1 MTVKDF
7 CEKYK
12 ISHQA
17 VYAKIRKKKNLLDG
31 YILKSGCL
39 VLDSFAEETLKP
51 TFADGRFFEESEILK
66 KELAAKNK
74 DFENLQDELYFKN
87 EKIANLEKS
96 LTDKISE
103 NEILQKQLA
112 EQNIKNADLIK
123 SVERLSEEITE
134 KSKIIDKLKGEF
146 AEQFNQKPKKLFGK
160 S

>member
-1 MTVKDF
+1 MTVKEF

-17 VYAKIRKKKNLLDG
+17 AYAKIRKKKNLLDG
-31 YILKSGCL
+31 HIFKNGCL

-51 TFADGRFFEESEILK
+51 VSADGRFFEESEILK
-66 KELAAKNK
+66 TELAKKNQ

-87 EKIANLEKS
+87 EKISNLEKS
-96 LTDKISE
+96 LTEKISE

-112 EQNIKNADLIK
+112 EQNLKNADLIK
-123 SVERLSEEITE
+123 SVERLSEEVAE
-134 KSKIIDKLKGEF
+134 KRKIINKLQNDIS
-146 AEQFNQKPKKLFGK
+146 EQLNQKPKKLFGK

>member
-1 MTVKDF
+1 MTVREF

-31 YILKSGCL
+31 HIFKDGCL
-39 VLDSFAEETLKP
+39 VLDSFAEEVLKP
-51 TFADGRFFEESEILK
+51 VSAEVRFFEESEILK
-66 KELAAKNK
+66 TELAKKNQ

-87 EKIANLEKS
+87 EKISNLEK
-96 LTDKISE
+96 LLNDKISE

-112 EQNIKNADLIK
+112 EQNLRNADLIK

-134 KSKIIDKLKGEF
+134 KSKIIDKLQSE
-146 AEQFNQKPKKLFGK
+146 AAVQFNQKPKKLFGK

>member
-1 MTVKDF
+1 MTVREF

-31 YILKSGCL
+31 HIFKDGCL
-39 VLDSFAEETLKP
+39 VLDSFAEEVLKP
-51 TFADGRFFEESEILK
+51 VSAEVRFFEESEILK
-66 KELAAKNK
+66 TELAKKNQ

-87 EKIANLEKS
+87 EKISNLEK
-96 LTDKISE
+96 LLNDKISE

-112 EQNIKNADLIK
+112 EQNLRNADLIK

-134 KSKIIDKLKGEF
+134 KSKIIDKLQSEA
-146 AEQFNQKPKKLFGK
+146 AEQFNQKSKKLFGK